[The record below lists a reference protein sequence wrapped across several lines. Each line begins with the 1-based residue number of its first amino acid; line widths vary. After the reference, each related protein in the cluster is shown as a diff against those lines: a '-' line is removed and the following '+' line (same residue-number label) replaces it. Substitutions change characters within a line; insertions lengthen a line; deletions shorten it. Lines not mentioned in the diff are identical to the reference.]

1 MTSMVSI
8 IHKDDQ
14 IVESKEITPISSPK
28 ITYDSNNDELNDA
41 DTDDEEVNVC
51 DTCGVLGF
59 KNKLAICDNCGVGAE
74 HTYCMAVEV
83 EDVPERW
90 FCYDCVEDTGS
101 IKQNSKSS
109 IDLFEMGE
117 NAFQKQNGSST
128 QKSSETNM
136 EQMKSSMHPGG
147 ENKGVAAENLSSDS
161 EKDISEEAR
170 GVDNNNELSD
180 TEEEVIVC
188 DTCGVLGFKHML
200 VICHN
205 CGVGAEHTY
214 CMAVKLEDVPEKWS
228 CYDCVGDTGSLKKK
242 SKSSIDLFE
251 MGESPFQKQ
260 NDLSTQKSS
269 ETVGLDLNLDP
280 SIDLNANPNL
290 DLNGDHNMNLNGD
303 HNVDLSLD
311 CGSSYRSSSTS
322 NFQAHTR
329 MRASP
334 NPLLGQGSLEEEE
347 EDQCA
352 KRRRVDTQLSL

>member
-128 QKSSETNM
+128 QKSSETVRLDLNI
-136 EQMKSSMHPGG
+136 EP
-147 ENKGVAAENLSSDS
+147 NLNLNPN
-161 EKDISEEAR
+161 I
-170 GVDNNNELSD
+170 
-180 TEEEVIVC
+180 
-188 DTCGVLGFKHML
+188 
-200 VICHN
+200 
-205 CGVGAEHTY
+205 
-214 CMAVKLEDVPEKWS
+214 
-228 CYDCVGDTGSLKKK
+228 
-242 SKSSIDLFE
+242 
-251 MGESPFQKQ
+251 
-260 NDLSTQKSS
+260 
-269 ETVGLDLNLDP
+269 DLNLDP
-280 SIDLNANPNL
+280 SIDLNVNPNL
-290 DLNGDHNMNLNGD
+290 DLNLDVNLDPNLD
-303 HNVDLSLD
+303 LSLDNNLDLSLD
-311 CGSSYRSSSTS
+311 CGSSYQSTSTS
-322 NFQAHTR
+322 NFQTHKR
-329 MRASP
+329 MRVSS
-334 NPLLGQGSLEEEE
+334 NSLLGQGSLEEEEEE

-352 KRRRVDTQLSL
+352 KRRRVDTRLSL